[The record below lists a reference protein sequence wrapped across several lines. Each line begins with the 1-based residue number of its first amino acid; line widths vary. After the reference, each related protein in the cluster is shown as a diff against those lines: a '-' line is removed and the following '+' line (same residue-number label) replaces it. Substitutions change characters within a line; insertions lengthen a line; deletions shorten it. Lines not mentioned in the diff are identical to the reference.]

1 MGSNPWTY
9 IGLAV
14 LIGGASIIALSALIS
29 FTMALFSRQTVNKT
43 VENYLQE
50 LEDMLPGRNCGEC
63 GCESCRIYAE
73 ALLNRDLDFNKCPY
87 ASATSPEALE
97 ACVER
102 FWKIANDRAP
112 VEKRRLWQRKDDI
125 GR

>member
-1 MGSNPWTY
+1 MGTNPWTY
-9 IGLAV
+9 IGFAV
-14 LIGGASIIALSALIS
+14 LIGAASIIALSALIS

-50 LEDMLPGRNCGEC
+50 IEEMLPGRNCGEC
-63 GCESCRIYAE
+63 GCENCRIYAE
-73 ALLNRDLDFNKCPY
+73 ALLNRDVDFNKCPY
-87 ASATSPEALE
+87 AAESAPQALE
-97 ACVER
+97 DCVER

>member
-1 MGSNPWTY
+1 
-9 IGLAV
+9 
-14 LIGGASIIALSALIS
+14 
-29 FTMALFSRQTVNKT
+29 
-43 VENYLQE
+43 
-50 LEDMLPGRNCGEC
+50 MLPGRNCGQC
-63 GCESCRIYAE
+63 GCENCRNYAE
-73 ALLNRDLDFNKCPY
+73 ALLNRDLDFDKCPY
-87 ASATSPEALE
+87 AAETSPEGLE